1 MKDKIILKKILAIA
15 GTVIVLVP
23 FAFMIITSIV
33 GSIQMGMFRMDYLIP
48 AEMAPLILL
57 GALMIFWAAL
67 LSKYYL
73 KLIISTMAAAVIF
86 LVSSMAI
93 ASISGLA
100 SGAMEPRGLV
110 WGIVVAALILYVI
123 TTAGIGV
130 EGIFIIKKLFKK

>member
-1 MKDKIILKKILAIA
+1 
-15 GTVIVLVP
+15 
-23 FAFMIITSIV
+23 
-33 GSIQMGMFRMDYLIP
+33 
-48 AEMAPLILL
+48 
-57 GALMIFWAAL
+57 MIFWAAL